1 MYINQAIQKAF
12 KEHCGI
18 SRRDDHE
25 MIIFPTTTFCGLII
39 VGRGATPANDKAAVR
54 WQPSADDLLA
64 NDWVLSH

>member
-18 SRRDDHE
+18 SRDNHRT
-25 MIIFPTTTFCGLII
+25 IIFPTTTFCGLII
-39 VGRGATPANDKAAVR
+39 VGRGVTPANDKAAVR
-54 WQPSADDLLA
+54 WQPSAEDLLA

>member
-18 SRRDDHE
+18 SRDNHRT
-25 MIIFPTTTFCGLII
+25 IIFPTTTFCGLII
-39 VGRGATPANDKAAVR
+39 VGRGVTPANDKAAVR
-54 WQPSADDLLA
+54 WQPSTEDLLA